1 MKSINKKT
9 ILIIGGVIIALI
21 LLFFLFKS
29 LNKETPFARIQLSP
43 SNIVF
48 NQTSKSY
55 MDTIVS
61 VGLDKLNIKDMVI
74 VIRPLKDDVLDAI
87 KSKEPT
93 LDLKAFIIGKD
104 ENYVIYVV
112 DLGRNA
118 AIEVLSH
125 ELIHLKQIET
135 KQLIKGNKLVTWE
148 GKEYNPELPYDE
160 RPWEKD
166 AFYKQYGLLN
176 DIKTTLYQQ
185 PK

>member
-9 ILIIGGVIIALI
+9 ILIIGAVITLI

-48 NQTSKSY
+48 NQTEHSY

-61 VGLDKLNIKDMVI
+61 VGLDKLELKDMVVI
-74 VIRPLKDDVLDAI
+74 IRPLSADILDML

-93 LDLKAFIIGKD
+93 LDLKAFIVGKD
-104 ENYVIYVV
+104 EQYIIYIV
-112 DLGRNA
+112 DLSRTA
-118 AIEVLSH
+118 SIEVLSH
-125 ELIHLKQIET
+125 ELIHLKQTET
-135 KQLIKGNKLVTWE
+135 KQLIKGTTSVFWE
-148 GKEYNPELPYDE
+148 GKEYIPALSYDD

-166 AFYKQYGLLN
+166 AFDKQYNLTN
-176 DIKTTLYQQ
+176 DIKTTLYQEI
-185 PK
+185 K